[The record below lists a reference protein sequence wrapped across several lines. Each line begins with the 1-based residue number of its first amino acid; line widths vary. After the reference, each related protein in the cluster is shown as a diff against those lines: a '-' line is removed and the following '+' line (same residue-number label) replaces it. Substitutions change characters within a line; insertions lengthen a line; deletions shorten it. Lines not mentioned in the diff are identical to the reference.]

1 MKTASKLPG
10 LNGLRAI
17 AASLVI
23 FGHVYQIAG
32 LYGIQEAIPVYHR
45 SVGGDMVN
53 LFFVI
58 SGFIITYILLREKQ
72 ATNHIS
78 LKNFYIKRI
87 LRIWPLYFL
96 IFGAVFILS
105 NFTSVYSGFDTLNSK
120 SVIVFCFFI
129 INFNSFFHFPLS
141 VLPHYWSLS
150 VEEQFYLFWPLLLKR
165 LNPLVTAIVVIIAV
179 VFLRNFAALMSNR
192 GSHQTFWLN
201 LSDVIQQTRFGS
213 MAIGVIGAIMLEKIK
228 RFDKLLFKTP
238 IQIMCWAIFLF
249 SILAKWY
256 IPYIHYEVMALLYLY
271 LILAV
276 TISRKPIISLENRF
290 FDWTGSISYGLYMYH
305 WPLIPVI
312 IVGLKKAGW
321 LSALAS
327 FHQIPLLILSY
338 LLTYI
343 LASLSFKYFE
353 TPFLRLKPKGPVKEK
368 MQATAQS
375 YSI

>member
-32 LYGIQEAIPVYHR
+32 LYGIEEAIPVYHR

-105 NFTSVYSGFDTLNSK
+105 NFTSVYSGFETLNSK

-129 INFNSFFHFPLS
+129 
-141 VLPHYWSLS
+141 
-150 VEEQFYLFWPLLLKR
+150 
-165 LNPLVTAIVVIIAV
+165 
-179 VFLRNFAALMSNR
+179 
-192 GSHQTFWLN
+192 
-201 LSDVIQQTRFGS
+201 
-213 MAIGVIGAIMLEKIK
+213 
-228 RFDKLLFKTP
+228 
-238 IQIMCWAIFLF
+238 
-249 SILAKWY
+249 
-256 IPYIHYEVMALLYLY
+256 
-271 LILAV
+271 
-276 TISRKPIISLENRF
+276 
-290 FDWTGSISYGLYMYH
+290 
-305 WPLIPVI
+305 
-312 IVGLKKAGW
+312 
-321 LSALAS
+321 
-327 FHQIPLLILSY
+327 
-338 LLTYI
+338 
-343 LASLSFKYFE
+343 
-353 TPFLRLKPKGPVKEK
+353 
-368 MQATAQS
+368 
-375 YSI
+375 